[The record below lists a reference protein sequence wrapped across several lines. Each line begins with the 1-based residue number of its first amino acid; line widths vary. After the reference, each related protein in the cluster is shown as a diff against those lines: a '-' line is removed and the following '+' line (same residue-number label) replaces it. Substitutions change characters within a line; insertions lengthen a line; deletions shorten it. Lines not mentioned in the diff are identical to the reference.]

1 MEKNSPLKLGP
12 LALAAAPGVIKGIAG
27 IAGGL
32 IGSGK
37 RRREQRAAQREYDTY
52 KAQLENRDTSN
63 PYQNIENVYE
73 DLTVNTQAAD
83 FAAAQQAQGMANTM
97 DAMQGAAGG
106 SGIAAL
112 AQAMAGQ
119 QNQAAQQ
126 ASIDIGRQ
134 EQANQQAAL
143 GEAGAIQQ
151 QERQGELMSR
161 QMQQSKTNM
170 LMGMAQGRLGAANA
184 AMDQQR
190 AAIAGGIGGVAGSV
204 GGALKPPG
212 LK

>member
-1 MEKNSPLKLGP
+1 M
-12 LALAAAPGVIKGIAG
+12 ALAAAPGVLKGVAG
-27 IAGGL
+27 LAGGL
-32 IGSGK
+32 IGSKK
-37 RRREQRAAQREYDTY
+37 RKREQRAAQREYDSY
-52 KAQLENRDTSN
+52 KTQLENRDTSN
-63 PYQNIENVYE
+63 PYQNMENVYE

-83 FAAAQQAQGMANTM
+83 FAASQQAQGMANTM

-151 QERQGELMSR
+151 QERQGDIISR
-161 QMQQSKTNM
+161 QQQNAKTNM
-170 LMGMAQGRLGAANA
+170 LMGMSQGRLGAANA

-190 AAIAGGIGGVAGSV
+190 AAIAGGIGGIAGSV
-204 GGALKPPG
+204 GGAIK
-212 LK
+212 

>member
-1 MEKNSPLKLGP
+1 
-12 LALAAAPGVIKGIAG
+12 
-27 IAGGL
+27 
-32 IGSGK
+32 
-37 RRREQRAAQREYDTY
+37 
-52 KAQLENRDTSN
+52 
-63 PYQNIENVYE
+63 
-73 DLTVNTQAAD
+73 
-83 FAAAQQAQGMANTM
+83 
-97 DAMQGAAGG
+97 MQGAAGG

-151 QERQGELMSR
+151 QERQGDLISR

-170 LMGMAQGRLGAANA
+170 LMGMSQGRLGAANR

-190 AAIAGGIGGVAGSV
+190 AAIAGGIGGIAGSV
-204 GGALKPPG
+204 GGAISPTG

>member
-1 MEKNSPLKLGP
+1 M
-12 LALAAAPGVIKGIAG
+12 
-27 IAGGL
+27 
-32 IGSGK
+32 
-37 RRREQRAAQREYDTY
+37 
-52 KAQLENRDTSN
+52 
-63 PYQNIENVYE
+63 ENVYE

-83 FAAAQQAQGMANTM
+83 FAASQQAQGMANTM

-151 QERQGELMSR
+151 QERQGDLISR
-161 QMQQSKTNM
+161 QQQNSKTNM
-170 LMGMAQGRLGAANA
+170 LMGMSQGRLGAANA

-190 AAIAGGIGGVAGSV
+190 AAIAGGIGGIAGSV
-204 GGALKPPG
+204 GGAISPTG

>member
-1 MEKNSPLKLGP
+1 MEKNSPLKFLGP
-12 LALAAAPGVIKGIAG
+12 MALAAAPGVLKGVAG
-27 IAGGL
+27 LAGGL
-32 IGSGK
+32 IGSKK
-37 RRREQRAAQREYDTY
+37 RKREQRAAQREYDSY
-52 KAQLENRDTSN
+52 KTQLENRDTSN
-63 PYQNIENVYE
+63 PYQNMENVYE

-83 FAAAQQAQGMANTM
+83 FAASQQAQGMANTM

-151 QERQGELMSR
+151 QERQGDIISR
-161 QMQQSKTNM
+161 QQQNAKTNM
-170 LMGMAQGRLGAANA
+170 LMGMSQGRLGAANA

-190 AAIAGGIGGVAGSV
+190 AAIAGGIGGIAGSV
-204 GGALKPPG
+204 GGAIK
-212 LK
+212 

>member
-1 MEKNSPLKLGP
+1 MEKNSPLKFLGP
-12 LALAAAPGVIKGIAG
+12 MALAAAPGVLKGVAG
-27 IAGGL
+27 LAGGL
-32 IGSGK
+32 IGSKK
-37 RRREQRAAQREYDTY
+37 RRREQRAAQREYDSY
-52 KAQLENRDTSN
+52 KTQLENRDTSN
-63 PYQNIENVYE
+63 PYQNMENVYE

-83 FAAAQQAQGMANTM
+83 FAASQQAQGMANTM

-151 QERQGELMSR
+151 QERQGDIMSR
-161 QMQQSKTNM
+161 QQQNAKTNM
-170 LMGMAQGRLGAANA
+170 LMGMSQGRLGAANA

-190 AAIAGGIGGVAGSV
+190 AAIAGGIGGIAGSV
-204 GGALKPPG
+204 GGAIK
-212 LK
+212 

>member
-1 MEKNSPLKLGP
+1 MEKNSPLKFLGP
-12 LALAAAPGVIKGIAG
+12 MALAAAPGVLKGVAG
-27 IAGGL
+27 LAGGL
-32 IGSGK
+32 IGSKK
-37 RRREQRAAQREYDTY
+37 RKREQRAAQREYDSY
-52 KAQLENRDTSN
+52 KTQLENRDTSN
-63 PYQNIENVYE
+63 PYQNMENVYE

-83 FAAAQQAQGMANTM
+83 FAASQQAQGMANTM

-151 QERQGELMSR
+151 QERQGDIMSR
-161 QMQQSKTNM
+161 QQQNAKTNM
-170 LMGMAQGRLGAANA
+170 LMGMSQGRLGAANA

-190 AAIAGGIGGVAGSV
+190 AAIAGGIGGIAGSV
-204 GGALKPPG
+204 GGAIK
-212 LK
+212 

>member
-1 MEKNSPLKLGP
+1 MEKSSPLKLP
-12 LALAAAPGVIKGIAG
+12 MLAAAAPGIIKGVAG

-190 AAIAGGIGGVAGSV
+190 AAIAGGIGGVAGSL

>member
-1 MEKNSPLKLGP
+1 MEKNSPLKFLGP
-12 LALAAAPGVIKGIAG
+12 MALAAAPGVLKGVAG
-27 IAGGL
+27 LAGGL
-32 IGSGK
+32 IGSKK
-37 RRREQRAAQREYDTY
+37 RRREQRAAQREYDSY
-52 KAQLENRDTSN
+52 KTQLENRDTSN
-63 PYQNIENVYE
+63 PYQNMENVYE

-83 FAAAQQAQGMANTM
+83 FAASQQAQGMANTM

-151 QERQGELMSR
+151 QERQGDIISR
-161 QMQQSKTNM
+161 QQQNAKTNM
-170 LMGMAQGRLGAANA
+170 LMGMSQGRLGAANA

-190 AAIAGGIGGVAGSV
+190 AAIAGGIGGIAGSV
-204 GGALKPPG
+204 GGAIK
-212 LK
+212 